1 MKRNK
6 KEDILLN
13 TDNDDISMLAEIQT
27 DPDEVTAMEF
37 NKEIPVMPLRNMVMF
52 PSVVMPVTIGRP
64 STLKLVNAAYKKK
77 LPIAVVCQ
85 IQGDM
90 DDPGFNDVY
99 HVGVIGKILRVFEM
113 PGGNTTVIMQ
123 SNGPK
128 VHLDSITKTS
138 PYLKGIVTPIP
149 EANDQLETDEFKAL
163 IDTCKDLTSKFIEA
177 SEKMSLD
184 TVFAIKNLDNPEIL
198 VNFICANFPI
208 PVEEK
213 IKLLKAGD
221 LQSRLYMLVK
231 ILNREVQLADIKQSI
246 QMRTREDIDRQK
258 GRNKKWSSEM
268 AELFEKE
275 VSKLERTNSQSPD
288 FNVQLTYLQ
297 TLLGLPWN
305 VFTTDNLNISNAEKT
320 LNKDHYGLEK
330 VKERIL
336 EHLAVL

>member
-37 NKEIPVMPLRNMVMF
+37 NKEIAVMPLRNMVMF

-149 EANDQLETDEFKAL
+149 EANDQLK
-163 IDTCKDLTSKFIEA
+163 
-177 SEKMSLD
+177 
-184 TVFAIKNLDNPEIL
+184 
-198 VNFICANFPI
+198 
-208 PVEEK
+208 
-213 IKLLKAGD
+213 
-221 LQSRLYMLVK
+221 
-231 ILNREVQLADIKQSI
+231 
-246 QMRTREDIDRQK
+246 
-258 GRNKKWSSEM
+258 
-268 AELFEKE
+268 
-275 VSKLERTNSQSPD
+275 RTNS
-288 FNVQLTYLQ
+288 
-297 TLLGLPWN
+297 
-305 VFTTDNLNISNAEKT
+305 K
-320 LNKDHYGLEK
+320 H
-330 VKERIL
+330 
-336 EHLAVL
+336 

>member
-64 STLKLVNAAYKKK
+64 STLKLINAAYKKK

-138 PYLKGIVTPIP
+138 PYLKGMVTPIP

-177 SEKMSLD
+177 SEKMSPD
-184 TVFAIKNLDNPEIL
+184 TVFAIKNLNNPEIL

-213 IKLLKAGD
+213 
-221 LQSRLYMLVK
+221 
-231 ILNREVQLADIKQSI
+231 
-246 QMRTREDIDRQK
+246 
-258 GRNKKWSSEM
+258 
-268 AELFEKE
+268 
-275 VSKLERTNSQSPD
+275 
-288 FNVQLTYLQ
+288 
-297 TLLGLPWN
+297 
-305 VFTTDNLNISNAEKT
+305 
-320 LNKDHYGLEK
+320 
-330 VKERIL
+330 
-336 EHLAVL
+336 